1 MRTLDLHGGIK
12 VTMKKKTRV
21 LWVAEKLKELRI
33 RRGLTL
39 QQVATR
45 IGHDSHSRISDYESA
60 KYAPGL
66 VNMFA
71 LFDALGTR
79 RTTSSVTCQTSKRLA
94 SQPVRL
100 VARVK
105 QKGEPD
111 VTRPVINSC
120 YSISIAGMSAMHSA
134 ARFGQRFVSS
144 P

>member
-1 MRTLDLHGGIK
+1 
-12 VTMKKKTRV
+12 MKKKTRV

-71 LFDALGTR
+71 LFDALGT
-79 RTTSSVTCQTSKRLA
+79 TANDFFSDMPNIKEI
-94 SQPVRL
+94 
-100 VARVK
+100 
-105 QKGEPD
+105 GEP
-111 VTRPVINSC
+111 TRPSRGK
-120 YSISIAGMSAMHSA
+120 S
-134 ARFGQRFVSS
+134 
-144 P
+144 

>member
-1 MRTLDLHGGIK
+1 MVNNLRRKQTVDEVKRKLASLRTS
-12 VTMKKKTRV
+12 
-21 LWVAEKLKELRI
+21 VAEL
-33 RRGLTL
+33 
-39 QQVATR
+39 
-45 IGHDSHSRISDYESA
+45 ESVVHLMESSGA
-60 KYAPGL
+60 
-66 VNMFA
+66 
-71 LFDALGTR
+71 
-79 RTTSSVTCQTSKRLA
+79 TSSVTCQTSKRLA

-134 ARFGQRFVSS
+134 ARFGQRFASS